1 MRNLFL
7 LVVLVFAIFSCDKTT
22 SLHNIE
28 GEYELNAVPMP
39 QSFTPVNQ
47 VVRFSNASEVFASD
61 DALKPL
67 IELFVEEL
75 ASVSGHSLAMAESAG
90 SSADIVFSLD
100 DSIAPETYKIEISET
115 VKVSGGSYAALAMA
129 RSTLLQIASDDEG
142 QLAFPVMTIE
152 DTPDSEY
159 RGLMI
164 DLARNWHTV
173 ENLKSLIDMAS
184 FYKSNYVH
192 LHFTDYQSYTLPSKK
207 YPNLSTPDRHY
218 TFEDLEELERY
229 SQKRGI
235 TIIPEIDIPGH
246 ASAIVKAYPE
256 LFALKDIKEN
266 PWTINMGKEEVYT
279 ALDEI
284 IGELI
289 PVFKATP
296 YFHIG
301 GDEAI
306 FHKVESD
313 PDVQSYMKANNLGE
327 DVHELYRHFLVRMN
341 DIVKKHGKQMAVW
354 EGFRTD
360 GEVEIPK
367 DIIVY
372 EFETNRYLPNE
383 LVRDGYTVVNT
394 SWKPLYVVNRKKFAP
409 ETIYNWNV
417 WRWENWFPRA
427 PSFVPIQLERTNQI
441 VGAQMCAWEQPQASE
456 FRSLRK
462 RLPVMM
468 ERIWSHDQRQAFDV
482 FMTKLEAT
490 DQVLSKLSGITEQDD
505 KLHGYDYVD
514 DRPNK

>member
-1 MRNLFL
+1 MRNSLLLF
-7 LVVLVFAIFSCDKTT
+7 VLVFTIFSCDKTT
-22 SLHNIE
+22 SLHNIQE
-28 GEYELNAVPMP
+28 EYAFNLVPVP
-39 QSFTPVNQ
+39 KSFTPVDQ
-47 VVRFSNASEVFASD
+47 LVRLSNASEVYASD
-61 DALKPL
+61 EALKPL
-67 IELFVEEL
+67 MELFVKEL
-75 ASVSGHSLAMAESAG
+75 ASISGHSLQVAESA
-90 SSADIVFSLD
+90 SNSADIVFMLD
-100 DSIAPETYKIEISET
+100 DSFGPEAYIIEISNT

-129 RSTLLQIASDDEG
+129 RSTLLQTAVDDEG
-142 QLAFPVMTIE
+142 QLAFPVTTI
-152 DTPDSEY
+152 DDRPDSQY

-192 LHFTDYQSYTLPSKK
+192 LHFTDYQSYTLPSRK
-207 YPNLSTPDRHY
+207 YPNLSTKDRHY
-218 TFEDLEELERY
+218 SFEDLEELERY
-229 SQKRGI
+229 SQERGI
-235 TIIPEIDIPGH
+235 IIIPEIDIPGH
-246 ASAIVKAYPE
+246 ASSIVQAYPA
-256 LFALKDIKEN
+256 LFRLKDIKEN

-289 PVFKATP
+289 PIFKSTP

-306 FHKVESD
+306 FHKVDND
-313 PDVQSYMKANNLGE
+313 PHVQSYMKANNLGE

-341 DIVKKHGKQMAVW
+341 DMVKKYGKQMAVW

-372 EFETNRYLPNE
+372 EFETNRYLPND

-441 VGAQMCAWEQPQASE
+441 IGAQMCAWEQPQTSE

-468 ERIWSHDQRQAFDV
+468 ERVWSNDQRQIFEI
-482 FMTKLEAT
+482 FMDKLEAT
-490 DQVLSKLSGITEQDD
+490 DQVLSKLSGITAQDD